1 MQTHVYANGMEI
13 ACKAAASDG
22 VSPQAFP
29 DPCWSPPGPA
39 AGPIVIPYP
48 NTCYANSIS
57 NGTRTVFICGQEA
70 AIEDQS
76 FFSTSTGNEP
86 ATQAFKKGVKTGV
99 IKGKAYFT
107 QWSFDV
113 VFEGF
118 GVPRH
123 QDLVGHNHGS
133 MPSNTAVF
141 PYIARSFT
149 GSACKQEEKRIERAC
164 KPESEDSEA
173 RKNLRKK
180 SPLLNA
186 LKAAK
191 VPKTAKKGKPD
202 QSHWTDDH
210 CDGLGVSIGNNLKNA
225 KDYVDEM
232 KDIYSNLPGELQV
245 MQALKN
251 ELQEMVTKAGAKA
264 FAKWGARAALKQG
277 AGSVVPGWGNAAMA
291 VVSGVDAVLTV
302 GDISEI
308 RRVAIESLEK
318 LDILQKKK
326 DKTCMTYQKNS
337 KTSIQKILGQK
348 P

>member
-57 NGTRTVFICGQEA
+57 NGTRTVFICGQEV

-86 ATQAFKKGVKTGV
+86 ATQAFRKGVKTGV

-141 PYIARSFT
+141 PYLSRASRSD
-149 GSACKQEEKRIERAC
+149 CKQEEKRIERAC
-164 KPESEDSEA
+164 QPESEDSDA
-173 RKNLRKK
+173 RKDLRKK
-180 SPLLNA
+180 SPLLNS

-191 VPKTAKKGKPD
+191 LPKANGKKTKA
-202 QSHWTDDH
+202 HWTDDH
-210 CDGLGVSIGNNLKNA
+210 CDGLGINLGGDGAKALEYIKDMKN
-225 KDYVDEM
+225 
-232 KDIYSNLPGELQV
+232 IYEKLPSELQV
-245 MQALKN
+245 MNALKE

-264 FAKWGARAALKQG
+264 FAKWGARAAVKQG

-291 VVSGVDAVLTV
+291 AVSAVDAVLTI
-302 GDISEI
+302 GDVAEI

-318 LDILQKKK
+318 LDILQKKRARV
-326 DKTCMTYQKNS
+326 T
-337 KTSIQKILGQK
+337 
-348 P
+348 